1 MSGLVAGALCGLL
14 SGALITRFR
23 GLPQL
28 VLSIA
33 IGQLV
38 GALSNKLSSLTGGS
52 DGLSGIT
59 PAPVLGVFAFDMYS
73 RTAYIFSVVVLGLVF
88 AVLLRFVR
96 SPFGLLCRGIRD
108 DDLRA
113 RMIGASVYPRLIVM
127 YGVSGAVAGVGG
139 ALMAITT
146 GVVGLDSVSFER
158 SAEVLVMLVLGGAG
172 GLWGALTGAIIFQ
185 IFEHIV
191 SATNP
196 FHWMTLVGLL
206 LILIVVFMPRGLAH
220 GAQTAW
226 SKFRMRGGK
235 AMSTLLELQ
244 GLSKAFGGLHV
255 NRDISFS
262 LASGDRVA
270 LIGPNGAGKTTLVN
284 VMSGDLPPSSGRIVF
299 DGEDV
304 TRLPI
309 ARRVRRGLVRTFQ
322 ITRLFTSLTA
332 EENVALAVMQR
343 RKMTRRFLSLAAD
356 AADVRGNAKI
366 CCGCSASIIWRD
378 CRWCSWPT
386 ASSVCWSWRSVWRS
400 IPKCCCSTSRRPAC
414 RMMKR
419 RAFWRRSIGCRR
431 TSPC

>member
-1 MSGLVAGALCGLL
+1 MSSTVIVVPDKRKPFATELAGLVVIAVLGVLGYVLFPDDLAFLTRLVSIALLVLSLDLVTGYCGVATLGQAALFGVSAYVVGNACIAGITNPILLLGVGLVAGALCGLL

-33 IGQLV
+33 VGQLV

-172 GLWGALTGAIIFQ
+172 SLWGALTGAIIFQ

-235 AMSTLLELQ
+235 A
-244 GLSKAFGGLHV
+244 
-255 NRDISFS
+255 
-262 LASGDRVA
+262 
-270 LIGPNGAGKTTLVN
+270 
-284 VMSGDLPPSSGRIVF
+284 
-299 DGEDV
+299 
-304 TRLPI
+304 
-309 ARRVRRGLVRTFQ
+309 
-322 ITRLFTSLTA
+322 
-332 EENVALAVMQR
+332 
-343 RKMTRRFLSLAAD
+343 
-356 AADVRGNAKI
+356 
-366 CCGCSASIIWRD
+366 
-378 CRWCSWPT
+378 
-386 ASSVCWSWRSVWRS
+386 
-400 IPKCCCSTSRRPAC
+400 
-414 RMMKR
+414 
-419 RAFWRRSIGCRR
+419 
-431 TSPC
+431 